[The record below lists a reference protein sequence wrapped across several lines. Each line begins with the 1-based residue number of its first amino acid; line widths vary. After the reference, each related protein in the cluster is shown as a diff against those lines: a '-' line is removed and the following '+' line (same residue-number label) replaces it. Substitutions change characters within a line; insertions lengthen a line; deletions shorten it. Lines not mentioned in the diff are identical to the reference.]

1 MAGNEKIASPLNRA
15 AVRTLSG
22 KLVHDVRTVD
32 HSFTSI
38 SELVW
43 RKASVQFE
51 SKAPCRSRSTT
62 DQQLVIR
69 IGPEKA
75 LHVDLYNRLS
85 AVVFSKGKGV

>member
-22 KLVHDVRTVD
+22 KLVHDVHTVD

-51 SKAPCRSRSTT
+51 VEGSVQVS
-62 DQQLVIR
+62 LEIR
-69 IGPEKA
+69 
-75 LHVDLYNRLS
+75 S
-85 AVVFSKGKGV
+85 AVGNPDRPRESPPR